1 MRRKCAT
8 PKAFACVAASACL
21 AASVALS
28 GCASP
33 TASSVSSSTPAA
45 NRVEEIGR
53 DIADLEVDVNT
64 WYAFTANSTAAVFG
78 VPEGMGADAALN
90 NACFSPASL
99 YFALALVAEGT
110 DGQAQRQLLELMGA
124 SDAEDLASFCSAWM
138 SKLEDPYGED
148 VFAGDDADGADDAD
162 GTDGSL
168 GDGGG
173 GDDADGADDADQVK
187 IANSI
192 WVNEG
197 YSFIPEYLNVVESEL
212 DASAFNVAFGTD
224 AANAQLTKWISD
236 ETEGLLSPE
245 FSTSSDD
252 VAKLINTVYFKSAWA
267 DQFDSAATTDEP
279 FHAYSGDTTA
289 QMMHKSLDMA
299 GYAQGGNFTA
309 SQLGFSNGYTMSFFL
324 PNDGVAASDLLI
336 ETDTIQQ
343 LLGTQFESRPVDI
356 SLPKFTIDTSFD
368 NLIEALRSL
377 GVQDIFDASNASMFS
392 KMIGS
397 ENGDFYISDAIQE
410 THIGLDED
418 GVEAAAY
425 TALGVKAAGILSED
439 EPIQFVLDRPF
450 VYTIQSPD
458 GVVLFI
464 GTVGSI

>member
-1 MRRKCAT
+1 
-8 PKAFACVAASACL
+8 
-21 AASVALS
+21 
-28 GCASP
+28 
-33 TASSVSSSTPAA
+33 
-45 NRVEEIGR
+45 
-53 DIADLEVDVNT
+53 
-64 WYAFTANSTAAVFG
+64 
-78 VPEGMGADAALN
+78 
-90 NACFSPASL
+90 
-99 YFALALVAEGT
+99 
-110 DGQAQRQLLELMGA
+110 MGA

-148 VFAGDDADGADDAD
+148 VFAGDDASDVAD
-162 GTDGSL
+162 GVLDGE
-168 GDGGG
+168 
-173 GDDADGADDADQVK
+173 GADDADQVK

-192 WVNEG
+192 WANEG
-197 YSFIPEYLNVVESEL
+197 YAFTPEYLNVVESKL

-224 AANAQLTKWISD
+224 VANAQITKWISD

-245 FSTSSDD
+245 FNTSSDD

-368 NLIEALRSL
+368 NLIEALLSL
-377 GVQDIFDASNASMFS
+377 GVQDIFDASNASMFF

-425 TALGVKAAGILSED
+425 TALGVKAAGMLPED
-439 EPIQFVLDRPF
+439 EPISFVLDRPF

>member
-1 MRRKCAT
+1 MRRVCGISRAL
-8 PKAFACVAASACL
+8 ACVASSFCL

-53 DIADLEVDVNT
+53 DIADLEIDVNT
-64 WYAFTANSTAAVFG
+64 WNAFTANSTAAVFG
-78 VPEGMGADAALN
+78 DPEGMGADAALN

-99 YFALALVAEGT
+99 YFALALAAEGT
-110 DGQAQRQLLELMGA
+110 DGQAQQQLLELMGA
-124 SDAEDLASFCSAWM
+124 SDAEDLVSFCSAWM

-148 VFAGDDADGADDAD
+148 VFAGDDADGADGAD
-162 GTDGSL
+162 DSL

-173 GDDADGADDADQVK
+173 GDDADGVVDADQVK

-197 YSFIPEYLNVVESEL
+197 YAFAPEYLNVVEKEL
-212 DASAFNVAFGTD
+212 DASAFNVAFGAD
-224 AANAQLTKWISD
+224 AANAQITKWISD

-245 FSTSSDD
+245 FNTSSDD

-425 TALGVKAAGILSED
+425 TALGVKAAGMLPED
-439 EPIQFVLDRPF
+439 EPISFVLDRPF

>member
-1 MRRKCAT
+1 MRRVCGISRAL
-8 PKAFACVAASACL
+8 ACVASSFCL
-21 AASVALS
+21 AVSVALS

-53 DIADLEVDVNT
+53 DIADLEIDVNT
-64 WYAFTANSTAAVFG
+64 WNAFTANSTAAVFG
-78 VPEGMGADAALN
+78 DSEGMGADAALN

-99 YFALALVAEGT
+99 YFALALAAEGT
-110 DGQAQRQLLELMGA
+110 DGQAQQQLLELMGA

-148 VFAGDDADGADDAD
+148 VFAGDDADGAD
-162 GTDGSL
+162 

-197 YSFIPEYLNVVESEL
+197 YSFIPEYLNVVESKL

-289 QMMHKSLDMA
+289 KMMHKSLDMA

-418 GVEAAAY
+418 GVEAATY
-425 TALGVKAAGILSED
+425 TALGVKAAGMLPED
-439 EPIQFVLDRPF
+439 EPISFVLDRPF

>member
-1 MRRKCAT
+1 MRRKCAS

-33 TASSVSSSTPAA
+33 VASSVSSSASA
-45 NRVEEIGR
+45 GNRAEEIGR
-53 DIADLEVDVNT
+53 DIADLEIDVNT
-64 WYAFTANSTAAVFG
+64 WNAFTANSTAAVFG
-78 VPEGMGADAALN
+78 DPEGMGADAALN

-110 DGQAQRQLLELMGA
+110 DGQAQQQLLELMGA

-148 VFAGDDADGADDAD
+148 VFAGEDADDALD
-162 GTDGSL
+162 GE
-168 GDGGG
+168 
-173 GDDADGADDADQVK
+173 GADDADQVK

-192 WVNEG
+192 WANEG
-197 YSFIPEYLNVVESEL
+197 YAFTPEYLNVVESKL

-224 AANAQLTKWISD
+224 AANAQITKWISD

-245 FSTSSDD
+245 FNTSSDD

-289 QMMHKSLDMA
+289 QMMHKSFDMA

-418 GVEAAAY
+418 GVEAATY
-425 TALGVKAAGILSED
+425 TALGVKAAGMLPED
-439 EPIQFVLDRPF
+439 EPISFVLDRPF